1 MEDITALFDSIIEDT
16 PSLDIAESQF
26 KQSLIDNPDLIRDA
40 RGRIQGRY
48 EGGKHDVEA
57 ISGRD
62 IKLSLDVKLQQ
73 YAESLMVGKRGAV
86 VAIEPKTGEILD
98 RKSVV

>member
-1 MEDITALFDSIIEDT
+1 M
-16 PSLDIAESQF
+16 
-26 KQSLIDNPDLIRDA
+26 
-40 RGRIQGRY
+40 
-48 EGGKHDVEA
+48 EA

-86 VAIEPKTGEILD
+86 VAIEPKTGEILCLVTAPSYDPRLLVGRPRGQNYKMLTNDESLPLFD
-98 RKSVV
+98 RALGGAYPPALLSSPRKV